1 VRDLRLPKV
10 ELMGR
15 YSNHDNVTTLQ
26 RILAGQERD
35 HPPART
41 TRSLRQIQHR
51 LSTDEVQRLIELY
64 LQGQLI
70 DGLATQFNVSRTTV
84 MKHVERAGAPRRRNL
99 LEDRVEEARLLY
111 DQGNSLAKIGQ
122 HLGVNPSTVWHAF
135 RKAGI
140 PMRDTHGR

>member
-1 VRDLRLPKV
+1 V

-15 YSNHDNVTTLQ
+15 YSNLDNVATLQ
-26 RILAGQERD
+26 RVLAGQDRD
-35 HPPART
+35 RPPART
-41 TRSLRQIQHR
+41 TRSVRQIHHR
-51 LSTDEVQRLIELY
+51 LTADEIEQLIKQYKHGE
-64 LQGQLI
+64 LI
-70 DGLATQFNVSRTTV
+70 DGLATQFKVSRTTV

-99 LEDRVEEARLLY
+99 LEDRVEEARQLY